1 MTKTPDHQPYAV
13 FRIPD
18 FRLLIAMQYITS
30 IASQMQAVAV
40 GWQIYER
47 TGSAMSLAW
56 VGLAQIA
63 PVLLLFL
70 PAGQWVDRHDRRN
83 LLSLSLA
90 ISAAA
95 AAALAYASFAEASV
109 GWIYLACAAGSA
121 AQTLSRPARSAILP
135 NIVPTSSLGNA
146 VTWSSGAFQFA
157 SIVGPAVAGLL
168 IAASGQALTVY
179 EINFVLIMIALLLS
193 SRIRPQPPSGSSERT
208 LKHLF
213 GGIVHV
219 WNTQVIL
226 AVISMDLLAVLFGG
240 ATALLPVY
248 AKDIL
253 MVGPSG
259 LGWLTAAPAAGAVVM
274 ALVMGHLPPSKN
286 AGRTFLLAVAG
297 FGVATVVFGWSTNYW
312 LSLLALAAIGA
323 LDNISVITRQT
334 IVQVYTPDELRGRVS
349 SVNNVF
355 ISSSNELGAF
365 ESGTV
370 AALTNPVFA
379 VVSGGFATV
388 LLVMLGAKVFP
399 DLRKLRS
406 LTERQDA
413 AR

>member
-1 MTKTPDHQPYAV
+1 MATTNHQPYAV

-18 FRLLIAMQYITS
+18 FRFLIAIQYITS

-40 GWQIYER
+40 GWQVYER

-56 VGLAQIA
+56 IGLAQIA

-70 PAGQWVDRHDRRN
+70 PAGQWVDHHDRRN
-83 LLSLSLA
+83 LMSVSLVV
-90 ISAAA
+90 SAMA
-95 AAALAYASFAEASV
+95 AAALAYASFTDASV

-121 AQTLSRPARSAILP
+121 AQTLSRPARSAMLP
-135 NIVPTSSLGNA
+135 NIVPMAALGNA

-157 SIVGPAVAGLL
+157 SIVGPALAGLF
-168 IAASGQALTVY
+168 ISASGQALTVY
-179 EINFVLIMIALLLS
+179 EINFALITIALLLS
-193 SRIRPQPPSGSSERT
+193 SRISAQPPSGSSQRT

-253 MVGPSG
+253 MVGPIG
-259 LGWLTAAPAAGAVVM
+259 LGWLTAAPAVGAVGM
-274 ALVMGHLPPSKN
+274 ALIMGHLPPSQN

-297 FGVATVVFGWSTNYW
+297 FGAATVVFGWSTNYW

-334 IVQVYTPDELRGRVS
+334 IVQIYTPDEVRGRVS

-365 ESGTV
+365 ESGSV

-388 LLVMLGAKVFP
+388 LLVMVGAKVFP
-399 DLRKLRS
+399 DLRRLRS
-406 LTERQDA
+406 LTERQDTA
-413 AR
+413 K